1 MRAYPRTRLPLLV
14 LGVVAALVALACQL
28 TPVARADP
36 QAADP
41 RLQEAVSRRVAVQQ
55 RLDGLLDRT
64 GRLEAE
70 VAAYS
75 EQLEGLRATAAG
87 QGRRARAASGVVA
100 SRIRA
105 AYKWGQADVS
115 LSLLT
120 SGSLPQV
127 KARARLL
134 ALLAQR
140 SRAQLQTAAA
150 ARVRT
155 DAAASQVAMAVQ
167 RLRARQA
174 ELDAARAEAT
184 RLVAEAESIEQQ
196 VRATIAAERRA
207 AREAAARRREA
218 AAAAAAAEARA
229 AAAAEASETASARS
243 SASASRSGN
252 SDGATSDAGST
263 AGDSDGSDGASG
275 GSNGGGGGN
284 DGGGSDGGGGGNDG
298 GGSDGGGNDGGN
310 DGGGA
315 GSSDSSGGVACPVG
329 QPRSYSDTFGA
340 PRSGGR
346 SHTGTDILAPH
357 GTPSYAYEDGIISR
371 LEGSSLGGISLYL
384 EGASGASYYY
394 THLSGYAADASVGKT
409 VSAGELIA
417 YVGDT
422 GNAAGISHLHF
433 EVMPGGGASV
443 NPYPYVVRACG

>member
-207 AREAAARRREA
+207 VREAAARRREA

-275 GSNGGGGGN
+275 GSNGGGGN
-284 DGGGSDGGGGGNDG
+284 DGGGSDG
-298 GGSDGGGNDGGN
+298 GGN

>member
-87 QGRRARAASGVVA
+87 QGRQARAASGVVA

-263 AGDSDGSDGASG
+263 VGDSDGSDGASG
-275 GSNGGGGGN
+275 GSNGGGGN
-284 DGGGSDGGGGGNDG
+284 DGGGSDG
-298 GGSDGGGNDGGN
+298 GGN

>member
-1 MRAYPRTRLPLLV
+1 M
-14 LGVVAALVALACQL
+14 
-28 TPVARADP
+28 
-36 QAADP
+36 
-41 RLQEAVSRRVAVQQ
+41 QQ

-87 QGRRARAASGVVA
+87 QGRQARAASGVVA

-207 AREAAARRREA
+207 AREAAARRRKA

-275 GSNGGGGGN
+275 GSN
-284 DGGGSDGGGGGNDG
+284 GGGGGNDG

>member
-207 AREAAARRREA
+207 VREAAARRREA

-229 AAAAEASETASARS
+229 
-243 SASASRSGN
+243 
-252 SDGATSDAGST
+252 
-263 AGDSDGSDGASG
+263 
-275 GSNGGGGGN
+275 
-284 DGGGSDGGGGGNDG
+284 
-298 GGSDGGGNDGGN
+298 
-310 DGGGA
+310 
-315 GSSDSSGGVACPVG
+315 
-329 QPRSYSDTFGA
+329 
-340 PRSGGR
+340 
-346 SHTGTDILAPH
+346 
-357 GTPSYAYEDGIISR
+357 
-371 LEGSSLGGISLYL
+371 
-384 EGASGASYYY
+384 
-394 THLSGYAADASVGKT
+394 
-409 VSAGELIA
+409 
-417 YVGDT
+417 
-422 GNAAGISHLHF
+422 
-433 EVMPGGGASV
+433 
-443 NPYPYVVRACG
+443 

>member
-243 SASASRSGN
+243 STSASRSGN

-275 GSNGGGGGN
+275 GSNGGGGN
-284 DGGGSDGGGGGNDG
+284 DG
-298 GGSDGGGNDGGN
+298 
-310 DGGGA
+310 

>member
-1 MRAYPRTRLPLLV
+1 M
-14 LGVVAALVALACQL
+14 
-28 TPVARADP
+28 
-36 QAADP
+36 
-41 RLQEAVSRRVAVQQ
+41 QQ

-207 AREAAARRREA
+207 VREAAARRREA

-275 GSNGGGGGN
+275 GSN
-284 DGGGSDGGGGGNDG
+284 GGGGGNDG

>member
-87 QGRRARAASGVVA
+87 QGRQARAASGVVA

-207 AREAAARRREA
+207 VREAAARRREA

-275 GSNGGGGGN
+275 GSN
-284 DGGGSDGGGGGNDG
+284 GGGGNDG

>member
-1 MRAYPRTRLPLLV
+1 M
-14 LGVVAALVALACQL
+14 
-28 TPVARADP
+28 
-36 QAADP
+36 
-41 RLQEAVSRRVAVQQ
+41 QQ

-207 AREAAARRREA
+207 AREAAARRRKA

-275 GSNGGGGGN
+275 GSN
-284 DGGGSDGGGGGNDG
+284 GGGGGNDG

>member
-1 MRAYPRTRLPLLV
+1 M
-14 LGVVAALVALACQL
+14 
-28 TPVARADP
+28 
-36 QAADP
+36 
-41 RLQEAVSRRVAVQQ
+41 QQ

-140 SRAQLQTAAA
+140 SRAQLQTVAA

-275 GSNGGGGGN
+275 GSNGN
-284 DGGGSDGGGGGNDG
+284 DGGNDG

>member
-1 MRAYPRTRLPLLV
+1 M
-14 LGVVAALVALACQL
+14 
-28 TPVARADP
+28 
-36 QAADP
+36 
-41 RLQEAVSRRVAVQQ
+41 QQ

-284 DGGGSDGGGGGNDG
+284 DGGGSDGGG
-298 GGSDGGGNDGGN
+298 NDGGN

>member
-284 DGGGSDGGGGGNDG
+284 DGGGSDGGG
-298 GGSDGGGNDGGN
+298 NDGGN